1 MIETDYLVIGAG
13 LSGLAFTDELIR
25 RTDAHVTIVD
35 EHDAP
40 GGHWNDAYPFVRLHQ
55 PSNFYGVESTPLGDE
70 RLEIDG
76 YNKGFARL
84 ADAPEIIAYCHA
96 VMRDRL
102 LASGRVSYLPM
113 SSYETGDRV
122 RQLLSGKVQ
131 QIRIRRKLVDASYY
145 TNSIPLTHKR
155 SFTTGPGVTCIAPN
169 DLPRVAY
176 EFDDYTVIGAG
187 KTATDTCLW
196 LLSRGVAPERIRW
209 VVSRDQWF
217 VNRAKI
223 QPAPAFFTEVF
234 EGIAQA
240 REDIALATSTRDLA
254 RRHEETGFWLRVDK
268 NVEPTVFRAA
278 FMSEGEIEAL
288 SSIRDVIRM
297 GKVRH
302 LADERL
308 DMSCDS
314 IAGRPGTLYIDCSA
328 SAVCQKP
335 GSPIFQDGRIVIQ
348 AVRFP
353 QIPFSGALIAFIEAQ
368 FDTDEEKNA
377 LAAPVPVPISIDDYI
392 CGMKVDLENRLRQAT
407 SPPVR
412 DWIRN
417 SRLDGFSMMAAG
429 INPNELEKV
438 ALLERI
444 KASTVAAYGNISRL
458 LKTLPA

>member
-13 LSGLAFTDELIR
+13 LSGLAFADELIR

-35 EHDAP
+35 KRDAP

-55 PSNFYGVESTPLGDE
+55 PSSFYGVESIPLRDE
-70 RLEIDG
+70 RIDTDG
-76 YNKGFARL
+76 YNKGYARL
-84 ADAPEIIAYCHA
+84 ADAPEITAYCHA
-96 VMRDRL
+96 VMRDGL

-145 TNSIPLTHKR
+145 TNSIPLTHTR
-155 SFTTGPGVTCIAPN
+155 TFTTGPGVTCIVPN
-169 DLPRVAY
+169 DLPRVAH
-176 EFDDYTVIGAG
+176 EFDYYAVIGAG

-196 LLSRGVAPERIRW
+196 LLSRGVVPERIRW

-223 QPAPAFFTEVF
+223 QPAPKFLTEVF

-240 REDIALATSTRDLA
+240 REDIALATSARDLA
-254 RRHEETGFWLRVDK
+254 RRHEEAGFWLRVDK

-278 FMSEGEIEAL
+278 FMSEGEIDAL

-302 LADERL
+302 LADEQL
-308 DMSCDS
+308 DMSS
-314 IAGRPGTLYIDCSA
+314 RSVSASPGTLYIDCSA

-353 QIPFSGALIAFIEAQ
+353 QIPFSSALIAFIEAQ
-368 FDTDEEKNA
+368 FDTDDEKNA
-377 LAAPVPVPISIDDYI
+377 LAAPVPVPISVDDYI
-392 CGMKVDLENRLRQAT
+392 RGMKVDLENRLRQAK
-407 SPPVR
+407 SQPVR

-417 SRLDGFSMMAAG
+417 SRLDGFSKLVSG
-429 INPNELEKV
+429 IDPNDLEKV

-444 KASTVAAYGNISRL
+444 KSSTVAAYGNIPSL